1 MIIKEETSIIGKIE
15 NLEISQID
23 GKSPKEFLDDFFDE
37 TKEKQT
43 EKHYY
48 NLTNG
53 LQFKK
58 FNEPYG
64 FIRIQSTACEQ
75 KRWDFIIQDL
85 DNDFLY
91 NLAIGNTCIV
101 YDLSEKK
108 KKTRALYQ
116 GLEWIK
122 YVLYRRWFNKNYI
135 PVVNGNNCQKY
146 FSDCYLNLGKRTKT
160 KLDYFKK
167 FLKYDEIR
175 IKKVTGNLFGQSD

>member
-1 MIIKEETSIIGKIE
+1 MKENNEIPVIGKIE
-15 NLEISQID
+15 NLSISKID
-23 GKSPKEFLDDFFDE
+23 GKDPEVFFRDFVD
-37 TKEKQT
+37 KMKKKLRK

-53 LQFKK
+53 LQFKN
-58 FNEPYG
+58 FNEPYS

-108 KKTRALYQ
+108 KA
-116 GLEWIK
+116 
-122 YVLYRRWFNKNYI
+122 
-135 PVVNGNNCQKY
+135 
-146 FSDCYLNLGKRTKT
+146 
-160 KLDYFKK
+160 
-167 FLKYDEIR
+167 
-175 IKKVTGNLFGQSD
+175 